1 MIKITARVIGGNF
14 DIKINGQ
21 IETNIPTIICTSL
34 RLDSGFQRRNE
45 RADSLIIIKKNIVI
59 KNRKKVLHSLAKGFH
74 MGKFI
79 G

>member
-1 MIKITARVIGGNF
+1 MALIMIKITARVIGGNF

-45 RADSLIIIKKNIVI
+45 RADSLIIIKKNILVI
-59 KNRKKVLHSLAKGFH
+59 GTVKYIHRITSILK
-74 MGKFI
+74 
-79 G
+79 